1 MGLIYT
7 GPFWAG
13 REALA
18 LAAAHR
24 HIRHVLERGGEHV
37 LALGSDFDGC
47 ELEPCFA
54 GVEKLEAFQD
64 YLLANGMPQEQADAL
79 FYKNAEKFFQT
90 LLQPQT
96 DMLK

>member
-13 REALA
+13 RAALA
-18 LAAAHR
+18 LRRRTGTFGMCWSAA
-24 HIRHVLERGGEHV
+24 EEHV

-54 GVEKLEAFQD
+54 GVESWKHFRITCLRTGCPRSRLTRCFTKMRK
-64 YLLANGMPQEQADAL
+64 NFFKP
-79 FYKNAEKFFQT
+79 FYSRKQIC
-90 LLQPQT
+90 
-96 DMLK
+96 